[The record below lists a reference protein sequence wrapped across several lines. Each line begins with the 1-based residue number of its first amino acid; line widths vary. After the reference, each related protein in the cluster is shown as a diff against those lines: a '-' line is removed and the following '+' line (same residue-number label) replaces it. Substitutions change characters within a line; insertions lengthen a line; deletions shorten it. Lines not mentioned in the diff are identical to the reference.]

1 MNLALA
7 SSPTLTLYRF
17 LLVINM
23 QHSNEFHHDQRRRKR
38 SYLMG
43 DVTLI
48 YLLSPGVSKGAHYN
62 HYNFSVLV
70 QLNYGKTVRSATW
83 IQWRAKQDSEID
95 ERFFVS
101 LRKNIQSRGWFMY
114 SNMSD
119 RLSGCQIPVGFL
131 GIFFLATKFE
141 FSPGTDD
148 RGCLFSV
155 LVLLFLLLLLLLER
169 NPLPHWVRRNLEPE
183 VEVLKRHRDVHTQRS
198 TILDG

>member
-70 QLNYGKTVRSATW
+70 QLNYGKTVRSAT
-83 IQWRAKQDSEID
+83 
-95 ERFFVS
+95 
-101 LRKNIQSRGWFMY
+101 
-114 SNMSD
+114 
-119 RLSGCQIPVGFL
+119 
-131 GIFFLATKFE
+131 
-141 FSPGTDD
+141 
-148 RGCLFSV
+148 
-155 LVLLFLLLLLLLER
+155 
-169 NPLPHWVRRNLEPE
+169 
-183 VEVLKRHRDVHTQRS
+183 
-198 TILDG
+198 